1 MDKNVTRRHAL
12 SVAALAGAGVAVAAC
27 SGGGDSTA
35 APQTTEG
42 GGSSAPAAGG
52 ALTTTAEVPVG
63 GGVVLA
69 GVVVV
74 QPEAGTFKGFSPTCT
89 HQGCK
94 VTSVADGQIVCPCH
108 GSHFSIAD
116 GSVSSGPAT
125 KPLPE
130 VPIKVDGT
138 NITMA

>member
-1 MDKNVTRRHAL
+1 MDKNVTRRHAI

-27 SGGGDSTA
+27 SGGGDTTA
-35 APQTTEG
+35 APAEPA
-42 GGSSAPAAGG
+42 GSSAPAAGGG

-63 GGVVLA
+63 GGVVL
-69 GVVVV
+69 GEVVVV

-94 VTSVADGQIVCPCH
+94 VTSVADNQIVCPCH

-116 GSVSSGPAT
+116 GSVTSGPAT
-125 KPLPE
+125 RPLPE

-138 NITMA
+138 NITLA

>member
-1 MDKNVTRRHAL
+1 MDKNVTRRHAI

-27 SGGGDSTA
+27 SGGGDTTA
-35 APQTTEG
+35 APAAPA
-42 GGSSAPAAGG
+42 GSSAPAAGGG

-63 GGVVLA
+63 GGVIL
-69 GVVVV
+69 GEVVVV

-94 VTSVADGQIVCPCH
+94 VTSVADSQIVCPCH
-108 GSHFSIAD
+108 GSQFSIAD
-116 GSVSSGPAT
+116 GSVTSGPAT
-125 KPLPE
+125 TPLPE

-138 NITMA
+138 NITLA

>member
-27 SGGGDSTA
+27 SGAGDSTA
-35 APQTTEG
+35 EPAPA
-42 GGSSAPAAGG
+42 GSSAPAAGG

-63 GGVVLA
+63 GGVVL
-69 GVVVV
+69 GEVVVV

-94 VTSVADGQIVCPCH
+94 VTSVADKQIVCPCH

-116 GSVSSGPAT
+116 GSVTSGPAT

-130 VPIKVDGT
+130 VPIKVDGA
-138 NITMA
+138 NITLA